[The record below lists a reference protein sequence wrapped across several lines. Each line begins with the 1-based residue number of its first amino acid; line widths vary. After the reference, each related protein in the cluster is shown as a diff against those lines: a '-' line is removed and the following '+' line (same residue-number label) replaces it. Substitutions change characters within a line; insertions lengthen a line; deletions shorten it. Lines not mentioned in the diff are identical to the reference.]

1 MAMGVSMTIT
11 VATQKVLWGTS
22 HNVCAYTMCV
32 QPLTMDAGNGDGSVV
47 LGEQAH
53 IRSGRPSGPRHDPGY
68 ADVDSADN
76 LILLCPT
83 HHTLVDSDNGR
94 HFTVTQLEQMKA
106 QHVRQQDK
114 RARFSPAIRAY
125 MADRYGA
132 EDFVQFQQ
140 AELKAHVDAMFVDV
154 PLGCRSDSRVAALV
168 SQISRA
174 HPSDPLPADLR
185 RRLLVAG
192 AAQMLLHPDWKENGI
207 LVGGPGQGKSTILQ
221 YLAQYYRARRLD
233 MSTYDA
239 QDGSLVRN
247 AGLAR
252 IPFRL
257 DLRRYAQWRRTQQQR
272 AVHDGY
278 DMSDARTD
286 LERYLLGDITRHTG
300 THEFAAEDFSLLLAT
315 EPVLLALDGL
325 DEIPNVQD
333 RDEVT
338 TEIARARDRLDA
350 LAANLVVLVS
360 TRPGSSLDALTASGL
375 FTVLQVLPLTP
386 GLRRQYLDRWIEVN
400 ALEPDSA
407 GRLATA
413 FHDNEHVPHIQEL
426 ASSPMQLAILLNL
439 LHRRQLLPEQ
449 RTELFRNYLES
460 FLDREQAENKEPLLA
475 QHRNVLVDT
484 HAYLGW
490 YLHSQTELG
499 TLQGGIGQD
508 ELRRVLR
515 VRLEGQPDAQE
526 LADAIYSAIT
536 SRVLCLVEREGK
548 FEFEVQSLREYFA
561 AWHLFENLTSR
572 GVGDS
577 RDDGATALLSRAYWT
592 NVTRFVVGM
601 FTKGE
606 VRSLH
611 DNFRSAERA
620 LAPHPLVRATAV
632 LTLTDRVYQAQ
643 SSSVVEKVVAFV
655 LEGAGVTLGE
665 LGLLDGTR
673 IPVQFGDRTG
683 RAEAVA
689 YLRQRL
695 ESGDGP
701 VGSVASSLYRHAT
714 GVDNLVAWWWE
725 QYAPSASWVEVAATL
740 QALHSLQL
748 DETARLVAALEVA
761 ADEEV
766 AFTHLLLS
774 GGYDGD
780 DERILRLVLREQ
792 NRGVVAVA
800 EQATPAALLSR
811 FATAIVTK
819 NRAKLP
825 RPIVDERDPLGAA
838 RATRLFLG
846 QKAGDA
852 FDSLASI
859 AGVWGDGWVLRRA
872 VASLPST
879 TDLSRVTSSPNL
891 NTALRAEHSFRS
903 HSDDPQWWQEALLTP
918 ASDTERALRIVG
930 LLSHARQDILIG
942 SIPQLELSV
951 GAMSPTQYLAVSDA
965 LVTGHGVSRGRRL
978 PLDEAVRVG
987 SIRTSG
993 RVLWLLRAVSTE
1005 PRGWID
1011 KQLERSLADVAAA
1024 GVEPNRLFAAVHPRR
1039 PVGMDIVRGATLEEL
1054 PPTVKLEALTASRVA
1069 EVMSNPELWPV
1080 QIVETAI
1087 SALAAKK
1094 DAELP
1099 PLAQVARANSWDVG

>member
-1 MAMGVSMTIT
+1 MATGVLMTIT

-22 HNVCAYTMCV
+22 HNVCAYTLCV
-32 QPLTMDAGNGDGSVV
+32 QPLTMDAGDGDGSVV
-47 LGEQAH
+47 VGEQAH
-53 IRSGRPSGPRHDPGY
+53 IRSGRFRGPRYDPHY
-68 ADVDSADN
+68 EDVDSADN

-83 HHTLVDSDNGR
+83 HHTLIDSDNGR

-154 PLGCRSDSRVAALV
+154 PLGCRADSRVAALI
-168 SQISRA
+168 SQISRL
-174 HPSDPLPADLR
+174 HPGDPLPADR
-185 RRLLVAG
+185 RRTLLVAG
-192 AAQMLLHPDWKENGI
+192 AAQVLLHPEWKENAV

-233 MSTYDA
+233 KGAYDA
-239 QDGSLVRN
+239 HDGDLIRN
-247 AGLAR
+247 SGLAR

-257 DLRRYAQWRRTQQQR
+257 DLRRYAQWRRAQQER
-272 AVHDGY
+272 AAEQGKDK
-278 DMSDARTD
+278 SEARTD
-286 LERYLLGDITRHTG
+286 LERYLLSDITRHTG
-300 THEFAAEDFSLLLAT
+300 THEFTAEDFELMFAT

-325 DEIPNVQD
+325 DEIPNVED
-333 RDEVT
+333 RDEAT
-338 TEIARARDRLDA
+338 TEIARARDRLES
-350 LAANLVVLVS
+350 LAANLVVLVT
-360 TRPGSSLDALTASGL
+360 TRPGSSLNALTASGT
-375 FTVLQVLPLTP
+375 FTVLQVLPLTS

-400 ALEPDSA
+400 ALEPGPAD
-407 GRLATA
+407 RLATA
-413 FHDNEHVPHIQEL
+413 FHDNEHLPHIQEL

-439 LHRRQLLPEQ
+439 LHKRQLLPEQ

-475 QHRNVLVDT
+475 QHRNVLIDT

-499 TLQGGIGQD
+499 ALEGGIGQD

-515 VRLEGQPDAQE
+515 VRLEGQPDAQV

-592 NVTRFVVGM
+592 NVTRFFVGM

-611 DNFRSAERA
+611 DNFRSAEHA
-620 LAPHPLVRATAV
+620 VAPHPLARATAV
-632 LTLTDRVYQAQ
+632 LTLTDRVYQSQ
-643 SSSVVEKVVAFV
+643 SSAVVEKVVRFI
-655 LEGAGVTLGE
+655 LDGSGVTLGE

-673 IPVQFGDRTG
+673 IPLQFADRAG

-695 ESGDGP
+695 EKGDGP
-701 VGSVASSLYRHAT
+701 VRSVASSLYRHAT
-714 GVDNLVAWWWE
+714 GDDDLVSWWWE
-725 QYAPSASWVEVAATL
+725 QYAPSESWIEVAATL
-740 QALHSLQL
+740 QALHSL
-748 DETARLVAALEVA
+748 DPAKNARLAAAVEVA
-761 ADEEV
+761 AQGE
-766 AFTHLLLS
+766 AALAHLLLS

-780 DERILRLVLREQ
+780 DERILKLVLREQ
-792 NRGVVAVA
+792 NRGVVAAA
-800 EQATPAALLSR
+800 EEATPVALLSQY
-811 FATAIVTK
+811 AAAIVTK
-819 NRAKLP
+819 NRASLP
-825 RPIVDERDPLGAA
+825 RARRDQHDLSGAA
-838 RATRLFLG
+838 HAARLFLG
-846 QKAGDA
+846 KTTAEGV
-852 FDSLASI
+852 DSLAAV

-872 VASLPST
+872 ISSLPST
-879 TDLSRVTSSPNL
+879 TDLARVTSNPHL
-891 NTALRAEHSFRS
+891 NTALRAEHSFRT
-903 HSDDPQWWQEALLTP
+903 HSDDARWWLDALRT
-918 ASDTERALRIVG
+918 AATDTERDLRVVG
-930 LLSHARQDILIG
+930 LLSHARQDVLIE
-942 SIPQLELSV
+942 SIAQLEQSV
-951 GAMSPTQYLAVSDA
+951 GAMSPTQYSAVSDA

-987 SIRTSG
+987 TIRTTG
-993 RVLWLLRAVSTE
+993 RVLWLIRAVSTE

-1024 GVEPNRLFAAVHPRR
+1024 GIDPTQLFAAVHPRR
-1039 PVGMDIVRGATLEEL
+1039 TVGVDIVRGATLEEL
-1054 PPTVKLEALTASRVA
+1054 PPTVKLEALTASRVN
-1069 EVMSNPELWPV
+1069 EVMSTPELWPV
-1080 QIVETAI
+1080 RIVESAI
-1087 SALAAKK
+1087 SMLAAKK
-1094 DAELP
+1094 DAQLQ
-1099 PLAQVARANSWDVG
+1099 PLAKVARDDSWDVG